1 MDNTIANVECQ
12 PGTCENVTSQSSAV
26 QQKLHYQGSLG
37 NKEGWMFGLHMML
50 RFKTQTL
57 QPLMQPTLLE

>member
-12 PGTCENVTSQSSAV
+12 AGMCENVTSQSSAV

-37 NKEGWMFGLHMML
+37 NKEGWMLGLHMML
-50 RFKTQTL
+50 RFFSNFTASNAA
-57 QPLMQPTLLE
+57 TLLE